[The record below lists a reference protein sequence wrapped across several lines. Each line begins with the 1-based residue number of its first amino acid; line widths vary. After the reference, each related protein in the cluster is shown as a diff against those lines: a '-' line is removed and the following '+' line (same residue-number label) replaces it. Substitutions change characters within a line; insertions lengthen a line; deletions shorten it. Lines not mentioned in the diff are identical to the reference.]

1 MWKFFKG
8 EFFVFW
14 IVFHYLNAFVLV
26 QVNNIVLVDA
36 YQGMLGEIMGIVDD
50 GTGKAV
56 VQHYGRAQEGI
67 LDALQDCHAD
77 SRVQLGVHLLRD
89 FGNGRKRSLAHKAL
103 SFSGDIVVQIS
114 NGNNPCILMN
124 FFPFGGKREAAA
136 VHAFMVLQC
145 RQLDALRN
153 LLVFIQQVGAVN
165 SMLHITLKI
174 LTIQGF
180 YPA

>member
-1 MWKFFKG
+1 
-8 EFFVFW
+8 
-14 IVFHYLNAFVLV
+14 
-26 QVNNIVLVDA
+26 
-36 YQGMLGEIMGIVDD
+36 
-50 GTGKAV
+50 
-56 VQHYGRAQEGI
+56 
-67 LDALQDCHAD
+67 
-77 SRVQLGVHLLRD
+77 
-89 FGNGRKRSLAHKAL
+89 
-103 SFSGDIVVQIS
+103 
-114 NGNNPCILMN
+114 MN